1 LAIGWCTYGRIIAAN
16 LLQVPLEQ
24 IPRTNNHLESFNS
37 ELKIYQL
44 QKYQNNGHLLRLD
57 ILSIILIKSITPN
70 ILLKRNLKYELQKQ
84 LKERRE
90 SYSSFLPKERIQL
103 ENHYDQLAYYIP
115 NANRDKAAEK
125 ICEERKITH
134 IEFNGESLYLWIIS
148 DRSTYFEPKI
158 YIIQLLPDIKCQ
170 CMDFLSRGGACKHLR
185 ASILWIN
192 WLRSQPPYPK
202 YYQTLNHQTLP
213 YVFLPTQEDAIKK
226 LKIDQNKLLETENQ
240 NENGK

>member
-1 LAIGWCTYGRIIAAN
+1 MAIGWCTYGRIVAAN

-37 ELKIYQL
+37 ELKIHQL
-44 QKYQNNGHLLRLD
+44 QKYQNKGHLLRLD
-57 ILSIILIKSITPN
+57 LLSVILIKSITPN
-70 ILLKRNLKYELQKQ
+70 ILLKRDLKYELQKQ
-84 LKERRE
+84 LKERHE
-90 SYSSFLPKERIQL
+90 SYTSFLPEERIQL
-103 ENHYDQLAYYIP
+103 ENHYNQLAYYIP
-115 NANRDKAAEK
+115 DANRDKAAK
-125 ICEERKITH
+125 RICEEKKITH

-148 DRSTYFEPKI
+148 DNSTNFESKI

-202 YYQTLNHQTLP
+202 YYQTLNHQNLP
-213 YVFLPTQEDAIKK
+213 FVSLPTQEDAIKK
-226 LKIDQNKLLETENQ
+226 LEIYQNNLLEIENQ
-240 NENGK
+240 NKNGK